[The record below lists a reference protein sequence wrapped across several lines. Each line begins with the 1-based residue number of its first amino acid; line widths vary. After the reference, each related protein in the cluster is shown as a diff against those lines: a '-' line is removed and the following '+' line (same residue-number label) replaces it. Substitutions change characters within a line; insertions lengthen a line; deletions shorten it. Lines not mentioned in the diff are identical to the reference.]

1 MNSSTSGSD
10 EVAAWGR
17 CLAACLGTL
26 AVGATLLFAVMIAVD
41 PYDSGQ
47 FGLLGIQGVNEGNP
61 RIASASRARD
71 PQFDSAVIG
80 DSTAMLLNPAELSQ
94 KTGAHF
100 VKLTVYGLDPREQLA
115 ILSFFIRH
123 HPRVGALVVV
133 TDLPW
138 CARDPL
144 PPLREPFPF
153 WLYGEDRA
161 GYAAHLFSWRALEHV
176 AQRIMIGLGLR
187 KRDNPDGYTDYE
199 EIWPPGEFRDMDM
212 PREMMP
218 TAAGM
223 DDASFPAVVRLER
236 ELSKLP
242 AEVPLVLVMPPTFH
256 TLVPPPGSI
265 AASENNAC
273 AKALKRLTA
282 GRAHSNFIDFRVD
295 NALTRDPANF
305 ADVIHYRAK
314 IARKLEDGIAASI
327 KLGNA
332 AEIDF

>member
-1 MNSSTSGSD
+1 
-10 EVAAWGR
+10 
-17 CLAACLGTL
+17 
-26 AVGATLLFAVMIAVD
+26 
-41 PYDSGQ
+41 
-47 FGLLGIQGVNEGNP
+47 
-61 RIASASRARD
+61 
-71 PQFDSAVIG
+71 
-80 DSTAMLLNPAELSQ
+80 
-94 KTGAHF
+94 
-100 VKLTVYGLDPREQLA
+100 
-115 ILSFFIRH
+115 
-123 HPRVGALVVV
+123 
-133 TDLPW
+133 
-138 CARDPL
+138 
-144 PPLREPFPF
+144 
-153 WLYGEDRA
+153 
-161 GYAAHLFSWRALEHV
+161 
-176 AQRIMIGLGLR
+176 
-187 KRDNPDGYTDYE
+187 
-199 EIWPPGEFRDMDM
+199 MDM

-223 DDASFPAVVRLER
+223 DDASFPAIVRLER

-265 AASENNAC
+265 AASENNTC

-332 AEIDF
+332 AKIDF